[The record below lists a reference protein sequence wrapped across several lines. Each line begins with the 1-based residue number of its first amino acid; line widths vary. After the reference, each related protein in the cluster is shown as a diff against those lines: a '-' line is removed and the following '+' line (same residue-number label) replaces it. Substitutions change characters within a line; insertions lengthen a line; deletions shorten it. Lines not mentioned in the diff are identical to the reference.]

1 MRSLLYLGDGIGS
14 TVVIRIE
21 AGKKTKQGGQMLDVQ
36 PTSSTLGENYYYLY
50 IRLRLPVHQI
60 CFLFEHS

>member
-14 TVVIRIE
+14 MVVIRIE
-21 AGKKTKQGGQMLDVQ
+21 AGKKTKQGGRMLDVR

-50 IRLRLPVHQI
+50 IRLTLPVHQI
-60 CFLFEHS
+60 FLFEHS